1 MIYMSP
7 KRRAIIWVLLGMIV
21 ALLCYV
27 GFRGYLSAEMLL
39 NFANSFY
46 C

>member
-1 MIYMSP
+1 MMHMSAT
-7 KRRAIIWVLLGMIV
+7 RRAIIWAVMALIV
-21 ALLCYV
+21 ALLCIF
-27 GFRGYLSAEMLL
+27 GFRGYLSAELLL